1 MGDEKLTAVGIL
13 VMVGAVMLAVAAS
26 VAIGTLF
33 GRAVGATALFGLLG
47 LMALRWAAIVAGG
60 DDE

>member
-1 MGDEKLTAVGIL
+1 MNDDSALAVGIL
-13 VMVGAVMLAVAAS
+13 LAAGAVMLAVAAS

-60 DDE
+60 DGE

>member
-1 MGDEKLTAVGIL
+1 MDDDSALAVGIL
-13 VMVGAVMLAVAAS
+13 VAA
-26 VAIGTLF
+26 G
-33 GRAVGATALFGLLG
+33 AVGATALFGIIG

>member
-1 MGDEKLTAVGIL
+1 MGDEESMAVGIL
-13 VMVGAVMLAVAAS
+13 VAVGAVMLAVAAS

>member
-1 MGDEKLTAVGIL
+1 MGDDRNMAVGIL
-13 VMVGAVMLAVAAS
+13 VAVGAVMLAFAAS

-33 GRAVGATALFGLLG
+33 GRAVGMTALFGILG

>member
-13 VMVGAVMLAVAAS
+13 VAVGAVMLAVAAS

-33 GRAVGATALFGLLG
+33 GRAVGMTALFGILG

>member
-1 MGDEKLTAVGIL
+1 MDDDSALAVGIL
-13 VMVGAVMLAVAAS
+13 VAAGAVMLAVAAS
-26 VAIGTLF
+26 VAIGALF
-33 GRAVGATALFGLLG
+33 GRAVGATALFGIIG

>member
-1 MGDEKLTAVGIL
+1 MGDEESMAVDIL
-13 VMVGAVMLAVAAS
+13 VAVGAVMLAVAAS